1 MQLEKTKHLPPYT
14 FYDGPPFATGTPH
27 YGHIAAGT
35 IKDVVCRYA
44 SQTGHYVSRRFGWD
58 CHGLPV
64 EYEIDKE
71 LKITNRK
78 EVLAMGIENYNKE
91 CRNIVM
97 RYSGLWEKVVN
108 RFGRWI
114 DFRND
119 YKTMDLSFMESVWYV
134 FKQLFDRGLVYRGR
148 RIMPYSNACTTVL
161 SNFEVQQNYKEVDDP
176 AIHVSFPMR
185 SDPNVKFVAWT
196 TTPWTLPSNLA
207 LAVNPEFTY
216 VKVKDLKRNEVFI
229 FAECRLKDF
238 FGKEKYE
245 VLEKMKG
252 ADLAGIEYVPLFD
265 FFADRAKD
273 GCFRVQTGAFVTDS
287 DGTGIVHCAP
297 GFGEDDYKLCVEK
310 KIISPDSPPVPLDE
324 NGIFTKEVPAYEG
337 LYVKAADEVI
347 MKDLKQNGRL
357 VKKGV
362 CKHNYPFCWRSETP
376 LIYKAVSTWFIRV
389 TDIKEDLVKNNHK
402 AYWVPKVIQEKKFDN
417 WLKDAKDWCFS
428 RNRFWGNPIPLWI
441 SDDGE
446 EVVCVGSVKELQ

>member
-1 MQLEKTKHLPPYT
+1 
-14 FYDGPPFATGTPH
+14 
-27 YGHIAAGT
+27 
-35 IKDVVCRYA
+35 
-44 SQTGHYVSRRFGWD
+44 
-58 CHGLPV
+58 
-64 EYEIDKE
+64 
-71 LKITNRK
+71 
-78 EVLAMGIENYNKE
+78 
-91 CRNIVM
+91 
-97 RYSGLWEKVVN
+97 
-108 RFGRWI
+108 
-114 DFRND
+114 
-119 YKTMDLSFMESVWYV
+119 
-134 FKQLFDRGLVYRGR
+134 
-148 RIMPYSNACTTVL
+148 
-161 SNFEVQQNYKEVDDP
+161 VQQNYKEVDDP

-185 SDPNVKFVAWT
+185 SDPSVKFVAWT

-357 VKKGV
+357 VKRGIL
-362 CKHNYPFCWRSETP
+362 KHNYPYCWRSDTP
-376 LIYKAVSTWFIRV
+376 LIYKAVSTWFINV
-389 TDIKEDLVKNNHK
+389 
-402 AYWVPKVIQEKKFDN
+402 
-417 WLKDAKDWCFS
+417 S
-428 RNRFWGNPIPLWI
+428 SMRN
-441 SDDGE
+441 
-446 EVVCVGSVKELQ
+446 